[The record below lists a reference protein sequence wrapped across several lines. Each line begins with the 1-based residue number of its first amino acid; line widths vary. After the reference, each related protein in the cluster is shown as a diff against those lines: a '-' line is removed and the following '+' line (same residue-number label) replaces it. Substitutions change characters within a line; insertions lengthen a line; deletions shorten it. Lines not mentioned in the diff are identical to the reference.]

1 MPRVRGEGGN
11 VKLSRTPTRRIFD
24 ESDYGGERKKKERE
38 REKKRGGGGRRYDPI
53 VSLRSMNIQMFK
65 R

>member
-1 MPRVRGEGGN
+1 MPRVRGEGGD

-24 ESDYGGERKKKERE
+24 ESDYGGERKKKKE
-38 REKKRGGGGRRYDPI
+38 REKKRGGGGRRYDPM

>member
-24 ESDYGGERKKKERE
+24 ESDYEGERKKKKE
-38 REKKRGGGGRRYDPI
+38 REKKRGGGGRRYDPM

>member
-38 REKKRGGGGRRYDPI
+38 REEKRRRREK
-53 VSLRSMNIQMFK
+53 VRSDGFATIYEYPDV
-65 R
+65 

>member
-24 ESDYGGERKKKERE
+24 ESDYGGERKKKKE
-38 REKKRGGGGRRYDPI
+38 REKKRGGGGRRYDPM

>member
-24 ESDYGGERKKKERE
+24 ESDYGGEKKKKKE
-38 REKKRGGGGRRYDPI
+38 REKKRGGGGRRYDPM

>member
-1 MPRVRGEGGN
+1 MPRVRGEGGD

-24 ESDYGGERKKKERE
+24 ESDYGGEKKKKKE
-38 REKKRGGGGRRYDPI
+38 REKKRGGGGRRYDPM

>member
-24 ESDYGGERKKKERE
+24 ESDYGGERKKKKE
-38 REKKRGGGGRRYDPI
+38 REKKRGGGGRRYDPM
-53 VSLRSMNIQMFK
+53 VSLRSMNIQIFK